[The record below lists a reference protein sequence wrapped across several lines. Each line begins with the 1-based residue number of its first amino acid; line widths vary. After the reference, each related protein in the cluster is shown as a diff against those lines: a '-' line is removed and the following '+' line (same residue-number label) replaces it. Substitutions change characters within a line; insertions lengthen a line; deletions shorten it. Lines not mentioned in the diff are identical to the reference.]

1 MTTTAIQK
9 RTNTVGDFL
18 ETNRAKIANALPK
31 HITATR
37 MLSVVMNSIEKTPD
51 LNKCTLDSLL
61 TCVLTSSA
69 LGIEPDGV
77 LGQAY
82 IIPYENKTK
91 KCFEAQF
98 QIGYKGLIA
107 LARRSGVIASLT
119 AQPVFTNDKF
129 EYEYGLNEKLVHVP
143 ADGDRGPLKYA
154 YAVAKFT
161 DGGHHFEVM
170 TKTDILK
177 IKNSSLGANSKY
189 SPWTKWPEEM
199 WRKTACKKLCKFL
212 PMAVELSRVA
222 EQDEQDDMGL
232 KEASVTPMTM
242 VTDSNKND
250 LTDRLTE
257 KEEKPPVPPAGEGD
271 CGASELADGDFRSEL
286 FDFAKKNECE
296 DKIPEVLMEMG
307 FASADDVDKDSEQM
321 VLDYFKKT
329 FLKNK

>member
-1 MTTTAIQK
+1 MTTTALQK

-31 HITATR
+31 HISATR

-61 TCVLTSSA
+61 ACVLTSSS

-82 IIPYENKTK
+82 IIPYENKQK

-107 LARRSGVIASLT
+107 LARRSGVIESLS
-119 AQPVFTNDKF
+119 AQPVFANDKF
-129 EYEYGLNEKLVHVP
+129 DYEYGLNEKLVHRP
-143 ADGDRGPLKYA
+143 ADGERGPLKYA
-154 YAVAKFT
+154 YAIAKFK

-177 IKNSSLGANSKY
+177 IKNASMGANSKF

-199 WRKTACKKLCKFL
+199 WRKTAAKKLCKFL

-222 EQDEQDDMGL
+222 LQDEEDDMGL
-232 KEASVTPMTM
+232 KEANVTPMTM

-250 LTDRLTE
+250 LTDRLTAR
-257 KEEKPPVPPAGEGD
+257 EEGTIPPAGSPID
-271 CGASELADGDFRSEL
+271 SDNSELADGDFRSEL
-286 FDFAKKNECE
+286 FGYAKKNDCE
-296 DKIPEVLMEMG
+296 AEIPTVLLEMG
-307 FASADDVDKDSEQM
+307 FANIDDVDKDSEQM

-329 FLKNK
+329 FKKDK